1 VVLRQE
7 LKHRSNVLGKMFKL
21 LQKQEAE
28 LSTNDN
34 RPALELDFQPE
45 TFISV
50 NNLNIF
56 QE

>member
-7 LKHRSNVLGKMFKL
+7 LKHRSNVLGKMLKL